1 MAREQKQQL
10 MSKATGKTATPR
22 SVINLVRQRGN
33 QRVHVK
39 FVARFLASQPF
50 NYPIAESSRC
60 VRAGRTDAERLASL
74 SALFPARKTEHV
86 LILRPELTL

>member
-22 SVINLVRQRGN
+22 SGINLVRQRGN

-39 FVARFLASQPF
+39 FVDRFLASQPF
-50 NYPIAESSRC
+50 NYPIAEPLGC
-60 VRAGRTDAERLASL
+60 VSAGRAYSERLASL
-74 SALFPARKTEHV
+74 SALFRREK
-86 LILRPELTL
+86 LNMC